1 MAIRFLTDSTSDIL
15 PEEAAQRG
23 IDVVPL
29 KVLFGEESYRDNVD
43 ITHQE
48 FFDKLVTSK
57 VFPTTSQPSPADFL
71 PYFERARDQGDTL
84 ICLHIS
90 AVLSGTMQSA
100 QIAKEMC
107 GYDKIYIIDSKEAI
121 IGLRMLVD
129 LGIYLRDHGSTA
141 EEIVAELESAR
152 DRVRLFAVLDA
163 LEYLHKGGRLST
175 AVTVLG
181 TLLKIK
187 PLVTLK
193 DGLLSVM
200 GKGRGTKDCI
210 RLLLEMAG
218 DDLHQDTRL
227 PVYYGF
233 TRDPSL
239 CHQLKAVT
247 DKKYN
252 LTDTNIYS
260 VGAVIGAHV
269 GPNGA
274 VFGYIEAP

>member
-15 PEEAAQRG
+15 PDEADQRG
-23 IDVVPL
+23 IIVVPL

-43 ITHQE
+43 ITHPE
-48 FFDKLVTSK
+48 FFDKLEKSK

-71 PYFERARDQGDTL
+71 PYFEQAQEQGDTL

-107 GYDKIYIIDSKEAI
+107 GYEKIYIIDSKEAI

-141 EEIVAELESAR
+141 EEIVAELESAK
-152 DRVRLFAVLDA
+152 DRVRLFAVLDT

-239 CHQLKAVT
+239 CYQLKAAT
-247 DKKYN
+247 DAKYN
-252 LTDTNIYS
+252 LTDTSIYS

>member
-1 MAIRFLTDSTSDIL
+1 MAIRFLTDSTADIL
-15 PEEAAQRG
+15 PEEAAQRD

-43 ITHQE
+43 IAHQE
-48 FFDKLVTSK
+48 FFEKLVTSK
-57 VFPTTSQPSPADFL
+57 VFPTTSQPSPEDFL
-71 PYFERARDQGDTL
+71 PYFEKARDQGDTL

-107 GYDKIYIIDSKEAI
+107 GYDNIYIIDSMEAI

-129 LGIYLRDHGSTA
+129 PGIYLRDHGSSA
-141 EEIVAELESAR
+141 EEIVAELESAKH
-152 DRVRLFAVLDA
+152 RVRLFAVLDT
-163 LEYLHKGGRLST
+163 LEFLHKGGRLST

-193 DGLLSVM
+193 EGLLSVM

-218 DDLHQDTRL
+218 DDLHQDPRL

-239 CHQLKAVT
+239 CHQLKEVT

-252 LTDTNIYS
+252 LTGASIYS

-274 VFGYIEAP
+274 VFGFIEAP

>member
-15 PEEAAQRG
+15 PEEADQRG
-23 IDVVPL
+23 IIVVPL

-43 ITHQE
+43 ITHPE
-48 FFDKLVTSK
+48 FFDKLEKSK

-71 PYFERARDQGDTL
+71 PYFEQARDQGDTL

-100 QIAKEMC
+100 QIAREMC

-141 EEIVAELESAR
+141 EEIIADLESAR
-152 DRVRLFAVLDA
+152 DRVRLFAVLDT

-239 CHQLKAVT
+239 CHQLKAAT

-269 GPNGA
+269 GPNAA

>member
-152 DRVRLFAVLDA
+152 DRVRLFAVLDT

-181 TLLKIK
+181 TLLKI
-187 PLVTLK
+187 
-193 DGLLSVM
+193 
-200 GKGRGTKDCI
+200 R
-210 RLLLEMAG
+210 
-218 DDLHQDTRL
+218 
-227 PVYYGF
+227 
-233 TRDPSL
+233 
-239 CHQLKAVT
+239 
-247 DKKYN
+247 
-252 LTDTNIYS
+252 
-260 VGAVIGAHV
+260 
-269 GPNGA
+269 
-274 VFGYIEAP
+274 

>member
-152 DRVRLFAVLDA
+152 DRVRLFAVLDT
-163 LEYLHKGGRLST
+163 LEYLHKGSRLST

>member
-152 DRVRLFAVLDA
+152 DRVRLFAVLDT

-274 VFGYIEAP
+274 VFDYIEAP

>member
-1 MAIRFLTDSTSDIL
+1 
-15 PEEAAQRG
+15 
-23 IDVVPL
+23 
-29 KVLFGEESYRDNVD
+29 
-43 ITHQE
+43 
-48 FFDKLVTSK
+48 
-57 VFPTTSQPSPADFL
+57 FL
-71 PYFERARDQGDTL
+71 PHFEQAQEQGDTL
-84 ICLHIS
+84 ICPFIS
-90 AVLSGTMQSA
+90 AALSGTMQSA

-107 GYDKIYIIDSKEAI
+107 GYDKIYIIDSQESI
-121 IGLRMLVD
+121 IGLRMLID

-141 EEIVAELESAR
+141 EEIVDELESAKH
-152 DRVRLFAVLDA
+152 RVRLFAMLDT

-218 DDLHQDTRL
+218 DDLHRDTRL

-233 TRDPSL
+233 TRELDL
-239 CHQLKAVT
+239 CLKLKEAT

-252 LTDTNIYS
+252 LAGAGIYS

-269 GPNGA
+269 GPNAA
-274 VFGYIEAP
+274 VFGFIEAL

>member
-15 PEEAAQRG
+15 PDEADQRG
-23 IDVVPL
+23 IIVVPL

-43 ITHQE
+43 ITHPE
-48 FFDKLVTSK
+48 FFDKLEKSK

-71 PYFERARDQGDTL
+71 PYFEQAQEQGDTL

-107 GYDKIYIIDSKEAI
+107 GYEKIYIIDSKEAI

-152 DRVRLFAVLDA
+152 DRVRLFAVLDT
-163 LEYLHKGGRLST
+163 LEYLHKGGRLSAT
-175 AVTVLG
+175 VTVLG

-200 GKGRGTKDCI
+200 GKGRGAKDCI

-233 TRDPSL
+233 TRDLDL
-239 CHQLKAVT
+239 CYKLKAAT

-269 GPNGA
+269 GPNAA